1 MYFNTRLSS
10 HQFYELINSSCTLIL
25 LAEDDRLERN
35 CKLFL
40 SKERLVLNTFPVH
53 EKSNI
58 TSSGDCKP

>member
-10 HQFYELINSSCTLIL
+10 HQFCELINSSCTLIL

-40 SKERLVLNTFPVH
+40 SKERL
-53 EKSNI
+53 I
-58 TSSGDCKP
+58 